1 MKYDIEE
8 IPEFKTEKTIESIS
22 SKGVRSEFSVEGR
35 TNSVDAPLFQNLE
48 KTARVAF
55 QLAVHQY
62 EQHSDKKL
70 KTILIDSGY
79 RTSEEQLRLYRP
91 FLGWVLDGKPN
102 DRKVNAANIPGT
114 SLHEFGLAVDVIS
127 KLDRQLVSKIMNDN
141 GWKDNKPKEP
151 WHFEFVS
158 ISETDRIK
166 KARKVIRNQYSNKLV
181 KDLEDSH
188 EAKKN
193 LKELEEKYSNTLLRG
208 NALRASLVLRRKRL
222 VLVEEKIAAS
232 EVEIKGVGSLIDL
245 QGQILASL
253 KRRLDNM
260 IYDRCPN
267 GASFEDCNHTV
278 EKSEFNIDR
287 SKVSQDQGTAR
298 QEVKS
303 LEERKARLL
312 LRKSSSEKL
321 LKLGI
326 GNLNSGIGKLN
337 QERQVL
343 RDTTDLMIISRN
355 EIERLSLAIQQNVSI
370 ISKAVQAI
378 IV

>member
-1 MKYDIEE
+1 MSYGIEE
-8 IPEFKTEKTIESIS
+8 IPNFSLERN
-22 SKGVRSEFSVEGR
+22 SKPILNSCLTTPPFIDEHAI
-35 TNSVDAPLFQNLE
+35 SVDAPLSQNLE
-48 KTARVAF
+48 KTARAAF
-55 QLAVHQY
+55 QSAVHQY

-70 KTILIDSGY
+70 KTILINSGY
-79 RTSEEQLRLYRP
+79 RTTEEQLRLYRP
-91 FLGWVLDGKPN
+91 FREWVLDGEPN
-102 DRKVNAANIPGT
+102 DRKVNAASIPGT
-114 SLHEFGLAVDVIS
+114 SLHELGLAVDVIS
-127 KLDRQLVSKIMNDN
+127 KLDRQLVSKVMNDN
-141 GWKDNKPKEP
+141 GWKDNKLKEP

-181 KDLEDSH
+181 KDLDDSH

-193 LKELEEKYSNTLLRG
+193 FKELEEKYSNTLLRG

-232 EVEIKGVGSLIDL
+232 EVEIKSVSSLIDL
-245 QGQILASL
+245 QGQVLASL

-267 GASFEDCNHTV
+267 GASFEDCTHIV
-278 EKSEFNIDR
+278 EKSDFNINR
-287 SKVSQDQGTAR
+287 SKVFQEQGAAR

-326 GNLNSGIGKLN
+326 GNLNSGIRKLK

-343 RDTTDLMIISRN
+343 RDTTDLMIVSRN
-355 EIERLSLAIQQNVSI
+355 EIERLSLAVHQNVSI

-378 IV
+378 VV